1 MGFLESTQQSGIGNN
16 DKPTTESISGVS
28 ANMMNIHNYSEITI
42 IYATG
47 TTITTVAKNPHL
59 TLKNKGCVYNGQPS
73 WSFEDGVYDGDYTT
87 TSHSHHHTHHKHH
100 SDRFGSAE
108 CQGQSHILRY
118 GGSGSTGSW
127 EFVSHGFIT
136 SVTTSTSLNPFSI
149 QGSGQTTPTIATAWA
164 GASGA
169 WIPMTGSTDNYPYGR
184 LRIWNKTYNYGGLY
198 AIQTDGAT
206 TPLA

>member
-1 MGFLESTQQSGIGNN
+1 MGFLEATQQSGIGNN
-16 DKPTTESISGVS
+16 DKPTTESISGIS
-28 ANMMNIHNYSEITI
+28 ANNMNIHNYSEITI

-87 TSHSHHHTHHKHH
+87 ASHKHH

-136 SVTTSTSLNPFSI
+136 SVTDSTSLNPFSI
-149 QGSGQTTPTIATAWA
+149 QGSGQTTPNINTAWV
-164 GASGA
+164 GGTGK
-169 WIPMTGSTDNYPYGR
+169 WIPMTGATDNFPYGR
-184 LRIWNKTYNYGGLY
+184 LRIWDKTYNHGGLY